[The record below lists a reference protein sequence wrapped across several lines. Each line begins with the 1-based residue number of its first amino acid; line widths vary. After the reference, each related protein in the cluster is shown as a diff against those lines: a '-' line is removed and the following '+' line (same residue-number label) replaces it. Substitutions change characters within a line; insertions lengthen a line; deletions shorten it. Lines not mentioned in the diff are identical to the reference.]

1 MPLPYPLNF
10 AIARAN
16 NDAAGFYFFSPDTM
30 RFFRSRLCGRMY
42 GRFFVTS
49 ERGPYAV
56 RRYTVRRSD
65 PDGAVSTFSTFQQH
79 TTRDSA
85 IRAAKRAYR
94 RDPS

>member
-56 RRYTVRRSD
+56 RRYTVRRSG
-65 PDGAVSTFSTFQQH
+65 PDGDVSAAGDFQQYA
-79 TTRDSA
+79 TRDTA
-85 IRAAKRAYR
+85 IRAAMRAYAS
-94 RDPS
+94 DPS